1 MQKAAEPMASEPGSQ
16 RNTRSIR
23 VGDLARELGCEL
35 EGDAT
40 VSIDGVASLEDA
52 GGSDLSFVRSEGFA
66 KPLGASQAGAIIAPH
81 GIDVGGRPVIR
92 SLHPGLD
99 FARAT
104 RRLIPESV
112 PPPGTSER
120 AWVSNDASVDETAS
134 VGAGCAVGAGASI
147 GPRSVLHAN
156 VTLYEDVRL
165 GADCVI
171 HAGCVLREQTVL
183 GDRVILQ
190 PGVVLGGD
198 GFAYLSSEE
207 GIEKV
212 PQVGRVVVDDDAEI
226 GANATVDR
234 GALGDTRIGRAAKID
249 NLVQIAHNC
258 VIGDEVIIIAQAGLS
273 GSTVVERGAVVMAQA
288 GVVGHLTI
296 GEGAV
301 VGPKAGIHK
310 DVAARTRVLGS
321 PQRDAS
327 LQRRIVSALPRL
339 PDLLRRVRRLE
350 KKVADPEDGVEGP
363 R

>member
-1 MQKAAEPMASEPGSQ
+1 MQKAGEPGSQ
-16 RNTRSIR
+16 RVNRSIS
-23 VGDLARELGCEL
+23 VGDLARELGCDL
-35 EGDAT
+35 EGDPE
-40 VSIDGVASLEDA
+40 VSIDGVASLEEA
-52 GGSDLSFVRSEGFA
+52 GQRDLSFVRSDEYA
-66 KPLGASQAGAIIAPH
+66 IPLRSSLAGAIIAPH
-81 GIDVGGRPVIR
+81 GIDGGGRPVIR

-104 RRLIPESV
+104 RRLIPESL
-112 PPPGTSER
+112 PPPGISLG
-120 AWVSNDASVDETAS
+120 AWVSKDASVDETAS
-134 VGAGCAVGAGASI
+134 IGPGCAVAAGASI
-147 GPRSVLHAN
+147 GPGSVLHAN
-156 VTLYEDVRL
+156 VTLYEDVQL

-198 GFAYLSSEE
+198 GFAYLSGEE

-212 PQVGRVVVDDDAEI
+212 PQVGRVVVEDDVEI
-226 GANATVDR
+226 GSNSTVDR

-273 GSTVVERGAVVMAQA
+273 GSTIVERGAIVMAQA
-288 GVVGHLTI
+288 GVVGHLKI

-301 VGPKAGIHK
+301 VGPKAGVHK
-310 DVAARTRVLGS
+310 DVAAHTRVLGS

-327 LQRRIVSALPRL
+327 LQRRIVAALPRL
-339 PDLLRRVRRLE
+339 PELLRRVRRLE
-350 KKVADPEDGVEGP
+350 KKSAGPEGGAKDP

>member
-1 MQKAAEPMASEPGSQ
+1 MASEAGSL
-16 RNTRSIR
+16 RNGRAMR

-35 EGDAT
+35 EGDAD
-40 VSIDGVASLEDA
+40 VPIDGVASLEDA
-52 GGSDLSFVRSEGFA
+52 GRRDLSFVRSPGFA
-66 KPLGASQAGAIIAPH
+66 APLRTSRAGAIIAPH
-81 GIDVGGRPVIR
+81 GIDAGERPVIR

-112 PPPGTSER
+112 PPPGLSER
-120 AWVSNDASVDETAS
+120 AWVSKQASVDATAS
-134 VGAGCAVGAGASI
+134 VGPGCAVGAGASI

-156 VTLYEDVRL
+156 VSLYEDVKV

-171 HAGCVLREQTVL
+171 HAGCVLREQTLL

-212 PQVGRVVVDDDAEI
+212 PQVGRVIVADDAEI

-234 GALGDTRIGRAAKID
+234 GALGDTCIGRAAKID

-273 GSTVVERGAVVMAQA
+273 GSTRVERGAVVMAQA
-288 GVVGHLTI
+288 GAVGHLTI
-296 GEGAV
+296 GAGAV
-301 VGPKAGIHK
+301 VGPKAGVHK
-310 DVAARTRVLGS
+310 DVASGTRVLGS

-327 LQRRIVSALPRL
+327 LQRRIVAALPRL

-350 KKVADPEDGVEGP
+350 KRRGDGEDEVDGP

>member
-1 MQKAAEPMASEPGSQ
+1 MWKAGEPMASESGSQ
-16 RNTRSIR
+16 RNIPSIR
-23 VGDLARELGCEL
+23 VGDLASELGCEL
-35 EGDAT
+35 EGDAD
-40 VSIDGVASLEDA
+40 VPIDGVASLEEA
-52 GGSDLSFVRSEGFA
+52 GRRDLSFVRSEGFA
-66 KPLGASQAGAIIAPH
+66 KPLRSSRAGAIIAPH
-81 GIDVGGRPVIR
+81 GIDGGGRPVIR

-112 PPPGTSER
+112 PPPGISEGAR
-120 AWVSNDASVDETAS
+120 VSKDASVAETAS
-134 VGAGCAVGAGASI
+134 IGAGCAVAAGASI
-147 GPRSVLHAN
+147 GSRSILHAN
-156 VTLYEDVRL
+156 VTLYEDVRV
-165 GADCVI
+165 GEDCVI

-198 GFAYLSSEE
+198 GFAYLSGED
-207 GIEKV
+207 GIQKV

-226 GANATVDR
+226 GANTTVDR

-301 VGPKAGIHK
+301 VGPKAGVHK
-310 DVAARTRVLGS
+310 DVVAHTRVLGS
-321 PQRDAS
+321 PQREAS

-350 KKVADPEDGVEGP
+350 KKLADPEGGVAP